1 MLRSLL
7 ILFSLLLAST
17 STYGQRTVSAD
28 SQTLEALLEEVR
40 QLRQDLRSTS
50 VTSLRAQILLHRVQ
64 LQEAAVVRLS
74 QKVESAQVRLAESQ
88 SAQQRVTDQIHAL
101 ENRKQATSD
110 SREEQELEHGLEN
123 LKRNLQQFDR
133 EVQQRQAK
141 ASEAEEQMRGEQ
153 DKLSELEDQLERLD
167 KELERVVR
175 RPSTSGNQ

>member
-7 ILFSLLLAST
+7 FVLALLLAST
-17 STYGQRTVSAD
+17 TTCAQRTVSAD

-50 VTSLRAQILLHRVQ
+50 VTSVRAQILLHRVQ
-64 LQEAAVVRLS
+64 MQEAAVVRLS
-74 QKVESAQVRLAESQ
+74 LKAESAQARLAESQ
-88 SAQQRVTDQIHAL
+88 SAQQRVTDQIHVL
-101 ENRKQATSD
+101 ENHKQSTSD

-141 ASEAEEQMRGEQ
+141 ASEAEEQVRGEQ

-167 KELERVVR
+167 KELERSVR
-175 RPSTSGNQ
+175 RPSTSSGQ